1 MLILKYL
8 LSPFALLYQLITGI
22 RNYLYAIGHFKS
34 FSFQVPMVSV
44 GNLTVGG
51 TGKTPHIE
59 YLIKLFSKTHE
70 VAVLSRGYG
79 RKTKGFILA
88 DVAASAKT
96 IGDEPMQY
104 FKKFGKLITVA
115 VGENRAYAVPCIVFE
130 KPTTEVILLD
140 DAYQH
145 RKVKP
150 QCNILLSDYNRPFYT
165 DFVLP
170 MGLLRE
176 SRAGANRAD
185 MVVVSKCPAQ
195 LSKEEMRSITSKI
208 NIYAP
213 NKKVFFTGIQ
223 YGEPIAFNEINKDT
237 AICDQVILFA
247 GLANITPLKDYISKK
262 YNLLQTFDFKD
273 HHQYTTS
280 DLELLKT
287 TFNSFTEKNKCLLT
301 TEKDMVKLLDPALK
315 ELLSTYPVFYMPIEV
330 YFLENEDAF
339 KTLLLDKTVVE

>member
-8 LSPFALLYQLITGI
+8 LSPFALLYKLITGI

-115 VGENRAYAVPCIVFE
+115 VGENRAY
-130 KPTTEVILLD
+130 
-140 DAYQH
+140 
-145 RKVKP
+145 
-150 QCNILLSDYNRPFYT
+150 
-165 DFVLP
+165 
-170 MGLLRE
+170 
-176 SRAGANRAD
+176 
-185 MVVVSKCPAQ
+185 
-195 LSKEEMRSITSKI
+195 
-208 NIYAP
+208 
-213 NKKVFFTGIQ
+213 
-223 YGEPIAFNEINKDT
+223 
-237 AICDQVILFA
+237 
-247 GLANITPLKDYISKK
+247 
-262 YNLLQTFDFKD
+262 
-273 HHQYTTS
+273 
-280 DLELLKT
+280 
-287 TFNSFTEKNKCLLT
+287 
-301 TEKDMVKLLDPALK
+301 
-315 ELLSTYPVFYMPIEV
+315 
-330 YFLENEDAF
+330 
-339 KTLLLDKTVVE
+339 